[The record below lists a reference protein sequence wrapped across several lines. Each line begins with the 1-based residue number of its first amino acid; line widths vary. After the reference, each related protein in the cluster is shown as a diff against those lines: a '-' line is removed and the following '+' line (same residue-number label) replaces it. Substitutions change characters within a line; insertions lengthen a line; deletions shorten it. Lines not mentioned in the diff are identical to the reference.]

1 MKNVPLPGAP
11 LAQAIDYYLTL
22 RRQLGFCLEREGAQL
37 LSLARYAQ
45 QAEQAG
51 PLSVDLVVRWAQSSA
66 QASAH
71 QQARR
76 LEIARRFAQFWA
88 AFAPGTGVPCAGQ
101 LGPSNSVRRAHIYSH
116 QQVSDLLNAA
126 GELRSCPAWRGL
138 TYQTLFGLL
147 ACTGLR
153 ISEALQ
159 LQVGDF
165 DGEQSLLSL
174 RHTKGAQSRQ
184 VVLHPSALAALQR
197 YDQARPQGGLS
208 SAFFSLRSGAPLHP
222 DSVYEVFSQLRRR
235 LGWPVP
241 GWRLHDLR
249 HTFAVRTIIGWYRK
263 GLDPD
268 REMIKLSTYLG
279 HAKPEL
285 TYWYIEA
292 VPELLQLAS
301 KRAEHAFAAGISEGD
316 VR

>member
-1 MKNVPLPGAP
+1 VKNVPLPGAP
-11 LAQAIDYYLTL
+11 FAEGIDYYLAL

-37 LSLARYAQ
+37 RSLAKYAQ
-45 QAEQAG
+45 EAGQVG
-51 PLSVDLVVRWAQSSA
+51 PLAVNLMIRWAQSSTKA
-66 QASAH
+66 GAH

-88 AFAPGTGVPCAGQ
+88 AFAPGTEVPCAGQ
-101 LGPSNSVRRAHIYSH
+101 LGPSHSVRRAHIYSH
-116 QQVSDLLNAA
+116 EQVSDLLHAA
-126 GELRSCPAWRGL
+126 GQLRGCPAWRGL

-197 YDQARPQGGLS
+197 YDQQRPKGGS
-208 SAFFSLRSGAPLHP
+208 TSAFFSLRSGSPLHP
-222 DSVYEVFSQLRRR
+222 DSLYEVFTQLRRR

-249 HTFAVRTIIGWYRK
+249 HTFAVHCLIGWYQQ
-263 GLDPD
+263 GADLDQKIPA
-268 REMIKLSTYLG
+268 LSTYLG
-279 HAKPEL
+279 HARPEH
-285 TYWYIEA
+285 TYWYLSA
-292 VPELLQLAS
+292 VPELMALVQARWKNSPLQPSPAAS
-301 KRAEHAFAAGISEGD
+301 Y
-316 VR
+316 V

>member
-1 MKNVPLPGAP
+1 VKKTPLPTAP
-11 LAQAIDYYLTL
+11 LAEAIDYYLAL

-37 LSLARYAQ
+37 LGLANYAQ
-45 QAEQAG
+45 ETQHVG
-51 PLSVDLVVRWAQSSA
+51 PLTVDLMVRWAQSSTKA
-66 QASAH
+66 GAH

-76 LEIARRFAQFWA
+76 LGIARRFAQFWA
-88 AFAPGTGVPCAGQ
+88 AFAPETEVPSAGQ

-116 QQVSDLLNAA
+116 EQVSDLLNAA
-126 GELRSCPAWRGL
+126 GQLRGCPAWRGL

-159 LQVGDF
+159 LQVEDF
-165 DGEQSLLSL
+165 DGEQSLLTL

-184 VVLHPSALAALQR
+184 VVLHPSALAAMQR
-197 YDQARPQGGLS
+197 YDQQRPKSGSS
-208 SAFFSLRSGAPLHP
+208 SAFFSLRSGPPVHP

-249 HTFAVRTIIGWYRK
+249 HTFAVNCLIGWYQQ
-263 GLDPD
+263 GADLDQKIPA
-268 REMIKLSTYLG
+268 LSTYLG
-279 HAKPEL
+279 HARPEN
-285 TYWYIEA
+285 TYWYLSA
-292 VPELLQLAS
+292 VPELMALVQARWKNSPLQPSPPALYA
-301 KRAEHAFAAGISEGD
+301 
-316 VR
+316 